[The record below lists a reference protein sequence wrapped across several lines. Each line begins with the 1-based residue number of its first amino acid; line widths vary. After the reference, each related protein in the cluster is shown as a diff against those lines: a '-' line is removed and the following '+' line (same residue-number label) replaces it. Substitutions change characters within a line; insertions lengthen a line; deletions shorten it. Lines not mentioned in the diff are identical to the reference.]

1 MPSLLPL
8 PSLSRP
14 LRLVFMGTP
23 EFAVPALQAL
33 LESEDTVVGVV
44 CQPDKPAGR
53 RLDLHAPPVKDCAR
67 VHAVPVFQPQNI
79 RTPEALEHLHGWRPD
94 LIVIAAYGKIIPKT
108 MLDLP
113 LCGCINI
120 HASLLPKYRGAAP
133 MQWAIAQGETH
144 SGITIMQVNEQL
156 DAGDILLQ
164 KSVALR
170 PDETGGSLHDTL
182 AALGAQAL
190 LAALTLF
197 KQGKLVATPQDQA
210 AVTYAPLLKKED
222 GEIDWTRSA
231 VNIERRIRAY
241 HPGRPPTPGWETAA
255 ENPGRASE
263 HGRSFR
269 RSPAPSSTA
278 RTKGSASPPAKA
290 ASSSTACNSKAK
302 KPCPQPPSSPATTSS
317 PATVSAATDSLLPA
331 SGNYGQPWET
341 ARRERRTPCHAPVH
355 HMIDI

>member
-1 MPSLLPL
+1 MSIPLSQSL
-8 PSLSRP
+8 P

-33 LESEDTVVGVV
+33 LQSEDTVVGVV

-53 RLDLHAPPVKDCAR
+53 RLDLHAPPVKDCAHT
-67 VHAVPVFQPQNI
+67 HAVPVFQPQKI

-94 LIVIAAYGKIIPKT
+94 LIVVAAYGKILPKT
-108 MLDLP
+108 ILDLP
-113 LCGCINI
+113 AFGCINI

-144 SGITIMQVNEQL
+144 SGVTIMRVSEEL

-164 KSVALR
+164 KSVALK

-190 LAALTLF
+190 LEAMTLF
-197 KQGKLVATPQDQA
+197 KQGKLVATPQDKD

-231 VNIERRIRAY
+231 VSIERRIRAF
-241 HPGRPPTPGWETAA
+241 HPW
-255 ENPGRASE
+255 
-263 HGRSFR
+263 
-269 RSPAPSSTA
+269 PSSFTWLGNKRLKILA
-278 RTKGSASPPAKA
+278 AHLSTVEASDIPGAIINRQDKALTVATGQGSLTLDRVQLEGKKA
-290 ASSSTACNSKAK
+290 LPIAAFLAGHDL
-302 KPCPQPPSSPATTSS
+302 KPG
-317 PATVSAATDSLLPA
+317 DRL
-331 SGNYGQPWET
+331 G
-341 ARRERRTPCHAPVH
+341 R
-355 HMIDI
+355 

>member
-1 MPSLLPL
+1 MSTPLPP

-33 LESEDTVVGVV
+33 FESEDTVVGVV

-67 VHAVPVFQPQNI
+67 AHAVPIFQPQKI
-79 RTPEALEHLHGWRPD
+79 RTPEALEHLQGWRPD
-94 LIVIAAYGKIIPKT
+94 LIVVAAYGKILPKT

-113 LCGCINI
+113 ACGCINI

-144 SGITIMQVNEQL
+144 SGVTIIQVSEEL

-164 KSVALR
+164 QSVALK

-182 AALGAQAL
+182 ATLGAQAL
-190 LAALTLF
+190 MEAMALF
-197 KQGKLVATPQDQA
+197 KQGKLVATSQDKD

-231 VNIERRIRAY
+231 VSIERRIRAF
-241 HPGRPPTPGWETAA
+241 HPWPSSYTWLGNKRLKILAARLSAVEASAAPGTIIDQQDKALTVATGQGTLTLDRVQLEGKKAMPTAA
-255 ENPGRASE
+255 FLAGHALKPGDRF
-263 HGRSFR
+263 GR
-269 RSPAPSSTA
+269 
-278 RTKGSASPPAKA
+278 
-290 ASSSTACNSKAK
+290 N
-302 KPCPQPPSSPATTSS
+302 
-317 PATVSAATDSLLPA
+317 
-331 SGNYGQPWET
+331 
-341 ARRERRTPCHAPVH
+341 
-355 HMIDI
+355 

>member
-53 RLDLHAPPVKDCAR
+53 RLDLHAPPVKGCAR

-94 LIVIAAYGKIIPKT
+94 LIVVAAYGKIIPKT

-190 LAALTLF
+190 VEALTLF

-222 GEIDWTRSA
+222 GEIDWACRA
-231 VNIERRIRAY
+231 VSIERRIRAF
-241 HPGRPPTPGWETAA
+241 HPWPSSYTWLGNKRLKILAARLSTVEAAADPGTILNRQDKALSVATGQGSLILNRVQLEGKKAMSTAA
-255 ENPGRASE
+255 FLAGHNLKPGDRL
-263 HGRSFR
+263 GR
-269 RSPAPSSTA
+269 
-278 RTKGSASPPAKA
+278 
-290 ASSSTACNSKAK
+290 N
-302 KPCPQPPSSPATTSS
+302 
-317 PATVSAATDSLLPA
+317 
-331 SGNYGQPWET
+331 
-341 ARRERRTPCHAPVH
+341 
-355 HMIDI
+355 

>member
-1 MPSLLPL
+1 MPSPLPL

-53 RLDLHAPPVKDCAR
+53 RLDLHAPPVKDCAHA
-67 VHAVPVFQPQNI
+67 HAVPVFQPPKI
-79 RTPEALEHLHGWRPD
+79 RTPEALEHLRGWRPD
-94 LIVIAAYGKIIPKT
+94 LIVVAAYGKIIPKT

-113 LCGCINI
+113 PCGCINI

-144 SGITIMQVNEQL
+144 SGITIMQVSEEL

-190 LAALTLF
+190 LEALTLF
-197 KQGKLVATPQDQA
+197 KQDKLVATPQDQA

-231 VNIERRIRAY
+231 VSLERRIRAF
-241 HPGRPPTPGWETAA
+241 HPW
-255 ENPGRASE
+255 
-263 HGRSFR
+263 
-269 RSPAPSSTA
+269 PSSYTWLGNK
-278 RTKGSASPPAKA
+278 RLKILA
-290 ASSSTACNSKAK
+290 AHLSTAE
-302 KPCPQPPSSPATTSS
+302 
-317 PATVSAATDSLLPA
+317 ATVAPGTILNRQDKALSVATGQGSLTLDRVQLEGKKALPIAAFLAGHDLKPGDRL
-331 SGNYGQPWET
+331 GRN
-341 ARRERRTPCHAPVH
+341 
-355 HMIDI
+355 

>member
-1 MPSLLPL
+1 MSTPLPP

-53 RLDLHAPPVKDCAR
+53 RLDLHAPPVKDCA
-67 VHAVPVFQPQNI
+67 HAYDVPVFQPQKI
-79 RTPEALEHLHGWRPD
+79 RTPEALEHLRGWRPD
-94 LIVIAAYGKIIPKT
+94 LIVVAAYGKILPKT

-113 LCGCINI
+113 ACGCINI

-144 SGITIMQVNEQL
+144 SGVTIMQVSEEL

-164 KSVALR
+164 QSVALK

-182 AALGAQAL
+182 ATLGAQAL
-190 LAALTLF
+190 MEALTLF
-197 KQGKLVATPQDQA
+197 KQGKLVATPQDKA

-222 GEIDWTRSA
+222 GEVDWTHSA
-231 VNIERRIRAY
+231 VSIECRIRAF
-241 HPGRPPTPGWETAA
+241 HPW
-255 ENPGRASE
+255 
-263 HGRSFR
+263 
-269 RSPAPSSTA
+269 PSSYTWLGNKRLKILAA
-278 RTKGSASPPAKA
+278 RLSPVEV
-290 ASSSTACNSKAK
+290 
-302 KPCPQPPSSPATTSS
+302 ATTSA
-317 PATVSAATDSLLPA
+317 PGTIVNRQDKALTVATGQGSLTLDRVQLEGKKSMPTAAFLAGHDLKP
-331 SGNYGQPWET
+331 GDRFGRN
-341 ARRERRTPCHAPVH
+341 
-355 HMIDI
+355 

>member
-1 MPSLLPL
+1 MPSPLPL

-67 VHAVPVFQPQNI
+67 AYAVPVFQPPKI

-94 LIVIAAYGKIIPKT
+94 LIVVAAYGKIIPKT

-113 LCGCINI
+113 PCGCINI

-133 MQWAIAQGETH
+133 MQWAIARGETH
-144 SGITIMQVNEQL
+144 SGITIMQVSEEL

-190 LAALTLF
+190 VEALTLF

-231 VNIERRIRAY
+231 VSLERRIRAF
-241 HPGRPPTPGWETAA
+241 HPW
-255 ENPGRASE
+255 
-263 HGRSFR
+263 
-269 RSPAPSSTA
+269 PSSYTWLGNKRLKILA
-278 RTKGSASPPAKA
+278 VHL
-290 ASSSTACNSKAK
+290 STAEAAAAPGTILNRQDKALSVATGQGSLTLDRVQLEGK
-302 KPCPQPPSSPATTSS
+302 KAMPI
-317 PATVSAATDSLLPA
+317 AAFLAGHDLKPGDRL
-331 SGNYGQPWET
+331 GRN
-341 ARRERRTPCHAPVH
+341 
-355 HMIDI
+355 

>member
-1 MPSLLPL
+1 MSTPL
-8 PSLSRP
+8 SPTSLSRP

-67 VHAVPVFQPQNI
+67 AHAVPVFQPQKI
-79 RTPEALEHLHGWRPD
+79 RTPEALEHLRDWRPD
-94 LIVIAAYGKIIPKT
+94 LIVVAAYGKILPRT

-113 LCGCINI
+113 ACGCINI

-144 SGITIMQVNEQL
+144 SGVTIMQVSEEL

-164 KSVALR
+164 QSVALN

-182 AALGAQAL
+182 ATLGAQAL
-190 LAALTLF
+190 MEAMALF
-197 KQGKLVATPQDQA
+197 KQGKLGATPQDKD

-222 GEIDWTRSA
+222 GEIDWTHSA
-231 VNIERRIRAY
+231 VSIERRIRAF
-241 HPGRPPTPGWETAA
+241 HPWPSSYTWLGNKRLKILAARLSTVEGAAAPGTIINRQDKALTVATGHGRLTLDRVQLEGKKAMPTAA
-255 ENPGRASE
+255 FLAGHNLRPGDRL
-263 HGRSFR
+263 GR
-269 RSPAPSSTA
+269 
-278 RTKGSASPPAKA
+278 
-290 ASSSTACNSKAK
+290 N
-302 KPCPQPPSSPATTSS
+302 
-317 PATVSAATDSLLPA
+317 
-331 SGNYGQPWET
+331 
-341 ARRERRTPCHAPVH
+341 
-355 HMIDI
+355 

>member
-1 MPSLLPL
+1 MPSPLPL

-67 VHAVPVFQPQNI
+67 AHAVPVFQPQKI

-94 LIVIAAYGKIIPKT
+94 LIVVAAYGKIIPKT

-113 LCGCINI
+113 PCGCINI

-133 MQWAIAQGETH
+133 MQWAIARGETH
-144 SGITIMQVNEQL
+144 SGITIMQVSEEL

-190 LAALTLF
+190 VEALTLF

-231 VNIERRIRAY
+231 VSLERRIRAF
-241 HPGRPPTPGWETAA
+241 HLW
-255 ENPGRASE
+255 
-263 HGRSFR
+263 
-269 RSPAPSSTA
+269 PSSYTWLGNKRLKILAAHLSTIKASVSPGTILNRQDKALSVATGQGSLTLDRVQLEGKKALPIAAFLAGHDLKPGA
-278 RTKGSASPPAKA
+278 RLGR
-290 ASSSTACNSKAK
+290 N
-302 KPCPQPPSSPATTSS
+302 
-317 PATVSAATDSLLPA
+317 
-331 SGNYGQPWET
+331 
-341 ARRERRTPCHAPVH
+341 
-355 HMIDI
+355 

>member
-1 MPSLLPL
+1 MPSPLPL

-67 VHAVPVFQPQNI
+67 AHAVPVFQPQKI

-94 LIVIAAYGKIIPKT
+94 LIVVAAYGKIIPKT

-113 LCGCINI
+113 PCGCINI

-133 MQWAIAQGETH
+133 MQWAIARGETH
-144 SGITIMQVNEQL
+144 SGITIMQVSEEL

-190 LAALTLF
+190 VEALTLF

-231 VNIERRIRAY
+231 VSLERRIRAF
-241 HPGRPPTPGWETAA
+241 HPW
-255 ENPGRASE
+255 
-263 HGRSFR
+263 
-269 RSPAPSSTA
+269 PSSYTWLGNKRLKILA
-278 RTKGSASPPAKA
+278 AHLSTVEASVSPGTIINRQDKALSVATGQGSLTLDRVQLEGKKA
-290 ASSSTACNSKAK
+290 LPIAAFLAGHDL
-302 KPCPQPPSSPATTSS
+302 KPG
-317 PATVSAATDSLLPA
+317 DRL
-331 SGNYGQPWET
+331 GRN
-341 ARRERRTPCHAPVH
+341 
-355 HMIDI
+355 